1 VEFPDGWDAFN
12 RFTLRFADRE
22 LEGAYQ
28 HADQAEGIR
37 RTRTASLMA
46 VGVWVLVGI
55 IGPPALG
62 VSRATAWAI
71 CGPMTV
77 FLLATAGAS
86 RWATTQRRR
95 DAIGLGQQFV
105 AGCAV
110 VVLCGVTGNV
120 ATYAMPGIMLTAVF
134 GFVLTRHPFAGSI
147 AIGVAYCVMFLGVAA
162 GSDLGSQLA
171 LQLFL
176 VATTVVACC
185 VGAYM
190 LERSQRTT
198 YAQGLVVQSLHERVD
213 LLLRQYLSPDV
224 ARTLIEDPTR
234 AALGGM
240 EVDVTVLFA
249 DLRGYTSYAERRS
262 PTEVVAML
270 NAAFGAAVPIVL
282 KEGGTV
288 VQFMGDAM
296 MAVFNAPNPQP
307 DHARRAARAA
317 LGMQRAVL
325 SLPSAAGRPKFR
337 VGLNSGP
344 ALVGNIGAADIRNFL
359 AIGDTTN
366 LAARLQTYAP
376 EGSVVIGAQ
385 TYELIRDIAEVRS
398 LGTPALKGK
407 SEAVEV
413 YELLG
418 LRDDLGAVSPERRE
432 APARRSGP

>member
-1 VEFPDGWDAFN
+1 
-12 RFTLRFADRE
+12 
-22 LEGAYQ
+22 
-28 HADQAEGIR
+28 
-37 RTRTASLMA
+37 
-46 VGVWVLVGI
+46 
-55 IGPPALG
+55 
-62 VSRATAWAI
+62 
-71 CGPMTV
+71 MTV